1 MGSVRR
7 TLSVSLQ
14 LLLSASFSGRWYPM
28 LSSSFKDDL
37 RLGQC
42 ITSVVFEDDVGIDV
56 GHLVAMVTNLTDHLG
71 PFQS

>member
-7 TLSVSLQ
+7 TLSVSIQ
-14 LLLSASFSGRWYPM
+14 LILSASFSGRWYPM

-42 ITSVVFEDDVGIDV
+42 ITSVVFEDDVRIGV
-56 GHLVAMVTNLTDHLG
+56 GYLVTMVTNFADHLG
-71 PFQS
+71 SF

>member
-14 LLLSASFSGRWYPM
+14 LLLSASFSGRGYPM

-42 ITSVVFEDDVGIDV
+42 ITSVVFEDDVRIDV
-56 GHLVAMVTNLTDHLG
+56 GHLVAMVTDLADPLG
-71 PFQS
+71 AFQS